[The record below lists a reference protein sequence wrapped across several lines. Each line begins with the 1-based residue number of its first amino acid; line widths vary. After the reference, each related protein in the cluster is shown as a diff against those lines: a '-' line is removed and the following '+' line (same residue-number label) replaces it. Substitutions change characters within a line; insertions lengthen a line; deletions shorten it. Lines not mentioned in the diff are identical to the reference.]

1 MSKRTY
7 RRLQGLLLLVTLLV
21 LGSAFYLQYMKGL
34 LPCPLC
40 VMQRF
45 FAFLFAMV
53 CIMGLSL
60 STHRRASIV
69 TLLQMVFSA
78 AGLFFAA
85 RQLWLQSLPINELPA
100 CLPGLDI
107 LMRYFPWQDVAH
119 ALLWGTSDCG
129 EVNWQFLG
137 LSMPAWAALYFLAMF
152 LLSGLILLCL
162 KRRSSMPN

>member
-21 LGSAFYLQYMKGL
+21 LGCAFYLQYMKGL

-40 VMQRF
+40 VMQRL

-53 CIMGLSL
+53 CIMGLCL
-60 STHRRASIV
+60 STPKRARMITV
-69 TLLQMVFSA
+69 LQMIFAA

-107 LMRYFPWQDVAH
+107 LMHYFPWQDVVH
-119 ALLWGTSDCG
+119 ALFWGTSDCG

-137 LSMPAWAALYFLAMF
+137 LSMPAWAALYFLGMF
-152 LLSGLILLCL
+152 LLSGLILLRL
-162 KRRSSMPN
+162 KQLSTKA